1 MQVASVPFFATHTS
15 NAKKGAFF
23 MEKAH
28 VLKAGG
34 LEVSVS
40 KEAYSAYKLSVW
52 SERNKNRFRLKAET
66 SLDQILETGMEF
78 ASSEMSAEEAA
89 CRKILMETVTA
100 ALLSLAEDERKL
112 ITAIFFEEKSLRD
125 IAENLGI
132 SHVAVHKRKNN
143 ILKKLRG
150 IIG

>member
-1 MQVASVPFFATHTS
+1 
-15 NAKKGAFF
+15 

-40 KEAYSAYKLSVW
+40 KEVYSAYKLSVW

-78 ASSEMSAEEAA
+78 ASSEMSVEEAA